1 MTVVSHIPLMEIAVS
16 ILNTCRV
23 RQSLAVAA
31 RSMAGKLMLMELA
44 SDWIRL
50 IRPAAEILANIVGP
64 DVKADLAVLLRH
76 RRAHKPYRRQPRPHL
91 QLVRMEHAAS
101 PTSFSVRDQNL
112 VAAALLL
119 AIVEVI
125 STIVPIS

>member
-1 MTVVSHIPLMEIAVS
+1 
-16 ILNTCRV
+16 
-23 RQSLAVAA
+23 
-31 RSMAGKLMLMELA
+31 MLMELA

-64 DVKADLAVLLRH
+64 DVKADLAVLLPH
-76 RRAHKPYRRQPRPHL
+76 RRAHKPYRRQHRPHL

-119 AIVEVI
+119 AIVEAI